1 MAKIGDRVKTLR
13 AKAEPMIGINIPA
26 GVQGEIINIEPFP
39 LMQGTLI
46 EIKLDRASR
55 RSSGIR
61 QRSAIRHRRRRDG
74 SGLRCDRGL
83 DRNRLRPIAAM
94 RAPPDE
100 IETKEKLKWQTE

>member
-1 MAKIGDRVKTLR
+1 MKTLR
-13 AKAEPMIGINIPA
+13 EKDEPMIGINIPA

-46 EIKLDRASR
+46 EIKLDEHHDDLDEFDNVLQFVTEGDETR
-55 RSSGIR
+55 R
-61 QRSAIRHRRRRDG
+61 
-74 SGLRCDRGL
+74 LRCDRGL

-100 IETKEKLKWQTE
+100 IETKEK